1 MTHIKGAGQRTGD
14 AGAMVDISGFLDTH
28 HALIEAQ
35 LARILSAARAADWG
49 TYRARFVVLRASVLD
64 HIAYEDQVLFPEVVR
79 VLGSENEVL
88 ALREEHERLRQH
100 FETLGAAA
108 PEHDPAGCMGELED
122 LNAFVRQ
129 HHKRELRV
137 CYPAADR
144 FLPGDAALAQGAR
157 ALVDAARV
165 EFGAD
170 LPPPLDLRGLQ
181 PPEPIVRIFAA
192 LERAPDKPLRAILPH
207 EPVPLYAL
215 LRDRGFRCGGGTR
228 PDGGYDLLIEKA

>member
-1 MTHIKGAGQRTGD
+1 MAE
-14 AGAMVDISGFLDTH
+14 ISGFLDTH

-49 TYRARFVVLRASVLD
+49 AYRARFAVLRDSVLD

-88 ALREEHERLRQH
+88 ALREEHERLRRH

-122 LNAFVRQ
+122 LNAFIRQ

-144 FLPGDAALAQGAR
+144 LPPGDAALAQGAR
-157 ALVDAARV
+157 VLVDTAQAK
-165 EFGAD
+165 FGAD
-170 LPPPLDLRGLQ
+170 SPPPLDLRGLQ

-192 LERAPDKPLRAILPH
+192 LERAPTKPLRAILPH

-215 LRDRGFRCGGGTR
+215 LRDRGFRCVGETR